1 MSRILIIDDEIDIA
15 ELESDALTDEG
26 FDVDIAHLAS
36 EANILLEKNN
46 YNYDLILLDI
56 MMPGKSGTEYLN
68 EIRNKINCPII
79 FVSAKSGTV
88 DKLLGLEIGADDYIT
103 KPFDIYELVARV
115 KAHIR
120 RESRSKEME
129 NKSKIIIGEIE
140 INKNSYDV
148 YKNKVKCNV
157 STREFEVLWY
167 LMSNAGIVL
176 TKEQIF
182 SSVWGSDYGEIGTVA
197 VHIKSLRS
205 KIDPD
210 EKYIVTI
217 WGVGYKFI
225 KELENE

>member
-36 EANILLEKNN
+36 EANMLLEKNN

-120 RESRSKEME
+120 RESRSKENE

-205 KIDPD
+205 KIDPE

-217 WGVGYKFI
+217 WGVGYKFV
-225 KELENE
+225 KDLENE

>member
-26 FDVDIAHLAS
+26 FDVDIAHLAT

-120 RESRSKEME
+120 RESRSKEIE

-197 VHIKSLRS
+197 VHIKSLRN
-205 KIDPD
+205 KIDPE

-217 WGVGYKFI
+217 WGVGYKFV

>member
-68 EIRNKINCPII
+68 EIRIKITCPII

-205 KIDPD
+205 KIDPE

-217 WGVGYKFI
+217 WGVGYKFV

>member
-1 MSRILIIDDEIDIA
+1 MSRILIIDDEVDIA

-68 EIRNKINCPII
+68 EIRNKITCPII

-103 KPFDIYELVARV
+103 KPIDIYELVARV

-120 RESRSKEME
+120 RESRSKEIE

-205 KIDPD
+205 KIDPE

-217 WGVGYKFI
+217 WGVGYKFV

>member
-1 MSRILIIDDEIDIA
+1 MSRIFIIDDEVDIA

-68 EIRNKINCPII
+68 EIRNKITCPII

-120 RESRSKEME
+120 RESRSKEIE

-205 KIDPD
+205 KIDPE

-217 WGVGYKFI
+217 WGVGYKFV

>member
-68 EIRNKINCPII
+68 EIRNKITCPII

-205 KIDPD
+205 KIDPE

-217 WGVGYKFI
+217 WGVGYKFV

>member
-120 RESRSKEME
+120 RESRSKEIE

-217 WGVGYKFI
+217 WGVGYKFV

>member
-1 MSRILIIDDEIDIA
+1 MSRILIIDDEVDIA

-68 EIRNKINCPII
+68 EIRNKITCPII

-120 RESRSKEME
+120 RESRSKEIE

-217 WGVGYKFI
+217 WGVGYKFV

>member
-1 MSRILIIDDEIDIA
+1 MSRILIIDDEVDIA

-68 EIRNKINCPII
+68 EIRNKITCPII

-120 RESRSKEME
+120 RESRSKEIE

-197 VHIKSLRS
+197 VHIKRLRN
-205 KIDPD
+205 KIDPE

-217 WGVGYKFI
+217 WGVGYKFV

>member
-36 EANILLEKNN
+36 EANVLLEKNN

-68 EIRNKINCPII
+68 EIRNKITCPII
-79 FVSAKSGTV
+79 FVSAKSSTV

-120 RESRSKEME
+120 RDSRCKDTE
-129 NKSKIIIGEIE
+129 NKTKIIIGEIE

-197 VHIKSLRS
+197 VHIKSLRN
-205 KIDPD
+205 KIDPE
-210 EKYIVTI
+210 EKYIVTV

>member
-1 MSRILIIDDEIDIA
+1 MSRILIIDDEVDIA

-68 EIRNKINCPII
+68 EIRNKITCPII

-120 RESRSKEME
+120 RESRSKEIE

-205 KIDPD
+205 KIDPE

-217 WGVGYKFI
+217 WGVG
-225 KELENE
+225 

>member
-1 MSRILIIDDEIDIA
+1 MSRILIIDDEVDIA

-26 FDVDIAHLAS
+26 FDVDIAHWAS

-68 EIRNKINCPII
+68 EIRNKITCPII

-120 RESRSKEME
+120 RESRSKEIE

-157 STREFEVLWY
+157 STRVFEVLWY

-205 KIDPD
+205 KIDPE

-217 WGVGYKFI
+217 WGVGYKFV

>member
-1 MSRILIIDDEIDIA
+1 MSKILIIDDEVDIA

-68 EIRNKINCPII
+68 EIRNKITCPII

-120 RESRSKEME
+120 RESRSKEIE

-205 KIDPD
+205 KIDPE

-217 WGVGYKFI
+217 WGVGYKFV

>member
-1 MSRILIIDDEIDIA
+1 MRTLFTQEEI
-15 ELESDALTDEG
+15 E
-26 FDVDIAHLAS
+26 
-36 EANILLEKNN
+36 LLEKNN

-68 EIRNKINCPII
+68 EIRNKITCPII

-120 RESRSKEME
+120 RESRSKEIE

-148 YKNKVKCNV
+148 YKNKIKCNV

-205 KIDPD
+205 KIDPE

-217 WGVGYKFI
+217 WGVGYKFV

>member
-1 MSRILIIDDEIDIA
+1 MSRILIIDDEVDIA

-68 EIRNKINCPII
+68 EIRNKITCPII
-79 FVSAKSGTV
+79 FVSAKTGTV

-120 RESRSKEME
+120 RESRSKEIE

-205 KIDPD
+205 KIDPE

-217 WGVGYKFI
+217 WGVGYKFV

>member
-26 FDVDIAHLAS
+26 FDVDIAHLAT

-120 RESRSKEME
+120 RESS
-129 NKSKIIIGEIE
+129 
-140 INKNSYDV
+140 
-148 YKNKVKCNV
+148 
-157 STREFEVLWY
+157 
-167 LMSNAGIVL
+167 
-176 TKEQIF
+176 
-182 SSVWGSDYGEIGTVA
+182 
-197 VHIKSLRS
+197 
-205 KIDPD
+205 
-210 EKYIVTI
+210 
-217 WGVGYKFI
+217 
-225 KELENE
+225 

>member
-120 RESRSKEME
+120 RESRSKEIE

-205 KIDPD
+205 KIDPE

-217 WGVGYKFI
+217 WGVGYKFV

>member
-217 WGVGYKFI
+217 WGVGYKFV

>member
-68 EIRNKINCPII
+68 EIRNKITCPII

-120 RESRSKEME
+120 RESRSKEIE

-205 KIDPD
+205 KIDPE

-217 WGVGYKFI
+217 WGVGYKFV

>member
-205 KIDPD
+205 KIDPE

-217 WGVGYKFI
+217 WGVGYKFV

>member
-1 MSRILIIDDEIDIA
+1 MSRILIIDDEVDIA

-36 EANILLEKNN
+36 DANILLAKNN

-68 EIRNKINCPII
+68 EIRNKITCPII

-120 RESRSKEME
+120 RESRSKEIE

-205 KIDPD
+205 KIDPE

-217 WGVGYKFI
+217 WGVGYKFV

>member
-1 MSRILIIDDEIDIA
+1 MSRILIIDDEVDIA

-68 EIRNKINCPII
+68 EIRNKITCPII

-205 KIDPD
+205 KIDPE

-217 WGVGYKFI
+217 WGVGYKFV

>member
-1 MSRILIIDDEIDIA
+1 
-15 ELESDALTDEG
+15 
-26 FDVDIAHLAS
+26 
-36 EANILLEKNN
+36 
-46 YNYDLILLDI
+46 

-68 EIRNKINCPII
+68 EIRNKITCPII

-120 RESRSKEME
+120 RESRSKEIE
-129 NKSKIIIGEIE
+129 NKSKIIIGESE

-205 KIDPD
+205 KIDPE

-217 WGVGYKFI
+217 WGVGYKFV

>member
-68 EIRNKINCPII
+68 EIRNYLNCPIL

-120 RESRSKEME
+120 RESRSKEIE

-157 STREFEVLWY
+157 STRELEVLWY

-217 WGVGYKFI
+217 WGVGYKFV

>member
-68 EIRNKINCPII
+68 EIRNKITCPII

-120 RESRSKEME
+120 RESRSKEIE

-217 WGVGYKFI
+217 WGVGYKFV

>member
-1 MSRILIIDDEIDIA
+1 MSRILIIDDEVDIA

-68 EIRNKINCPII
+68 EIRNKITCPII

-120 RESRSKEME
+120 RESRSKEIE

-205 KIDPD
+205 KIDPE

-217 WGVGYKFI
+217 GGVGYKFV
-225 KELENE
+225 KE

>member
-1 MSRILIIDDEIDIA
+1 MSRILIIDDEVDIA

-68 EIRNKINCPII
+68 EIRNKITCPII

-103 KPFDIYELVARV
+103 KPFDIYELIARV

-120 RESRSKEME
+120 RESRSKEIE

-205 KIDPD
+205 KIDPE

-217 WGVGYKFI
+217 WGVGYKFV

>member
-1 MSRILIIDDEIDIA
+1 MSRILIIDDEVDIA

-120 RESRSKEME
+120 RESRSKEIE

-217 WGVGYKFI
+217 WGVGYKFV

>member
-1 MSRILIIDDEIDIA
+1 MSRILIIDDEVDIA

-68 EIRNKINCPII
+68 EIRNKITCPII

-120 RESRSKEME
+120 RESRSKEIE

-205 KIDPD
+205 KIDQE

-217 WGVGYKFI
+217 WGVGYKFV